1 MIISVSYN
9 DELHEITINEP
20 SLLDS
25 FLQQDDKGLF
35 IKQLLMTGFSVS
47 KCVQPSSSCGC
58 CYKIDELSLLMK
70 PFNTGGNSCKNGQ
83 IGEVFAS
90 TLFKKRNPHIAYYD
104 TAKIDKSG
112 DAIITVSNHTIDKIM
127 IDYKNYDSPVP
138 SEEVTKLVRDLKA
151 QNIKYGI
158 IISYKSKISKRNYID
173 YVVIEG
179 KLIVFVASYGLDIF
193 TLEMSIQYIQRLHE
207 CNTLSISD
215 KVTDLVSKEVSKE
228 INDIHE
234 HLYELSCEQAQN
246 INNIKEHQEKMNK
259 MFYSM
264 IGQALNLQTS
274 MNLLVDKSEQLSKDI
289 YKEPLSTTQTYT
301 ELIECVDRIIDKEK
315 DKLLSKRILNIT
327 RDLSINGSHSEVDN
341 CIHFTPYGKLQ
352 ITKSKITMI
361 FYNNYEGECSFN
373 HKYESIKND
382 NFHII
387 LSDDPEKWKIIEH
400 RFCQN

>member
-35 IKQLLMTGFSVS
+35 IKQLLMTGYSVS
-47 KCVQPSSSCGC
+47 KCIQPSSSCGC

-112 DAIITVSNHTIDKIM
+112 DAIITVSNHSIDKIM

-234 HLYELSCEQAQN
+234 NLYGLSCEQAQN

-289 YKEPLSTTQTYT
+289 YKEPMSTTQTYT
-301 ELIECVDRIIDKEK
+301 ELIECIDRIIDKEK

-361 FYNNYEGECSFN
+361 LSL
-373 HKYESIKND
+373 I
-382 NFHII
+382 HI
-387 LSDDPEKWKIIEH
+387 
-400 RFCQN
+400 